1 MNFNS
6 MIVPRVSVIMPAFNA
21 ELYIEETINSILTQ
35 TFHDFEFLIYDD
47 CSSDRTYEI
56 IKSYSDSRIRVFRNE
71 INIGYVKTL
80 NKLIGL
86 ASGEYIARQDN
97 DDISLS
103 TRLQEQISFLDK
115 NLKVGLCG
123 SNVQV
128 FGKKNIISSMPLSD
142 EEIRAFMI
150 INNPICHPTVM
161 FRKSI
166 FEEFSISNYDESLC
180 PAEDYNMWFEISKN
194 TQLANL
200 SSVLLKYRWHNENVS
215 QLKKNI
221 QLEMVSRIKA
231 KILFYAL
238 SYEISNEELTLFN
251 SLETSEVLS
260 MDELY
265 VLENL
270 LLKLI
275 FLNQSVLYY
284 DDYILRNVFFN
295 FWIRTCKRAN
305 EISLRMRLSIMLKSN
320 LFKFKF
326 LFKFL
331 FNRADLKRKLYILQF
346 VYILWLRRKFL

>member
-1 MNFNS
+1 MIFNS
-6 MIVPRVSVIMPAFNA
+6 MIAPRVSVIMPAFNA

-56 IKSYSDSRIRVFRNE
+56 IKSFSDRRIRLFRNE
-71 INIGYVKTL
+71 FNIGYVKTL
-80 NKLIGL
+80 NKLIEL

-103 TRLQEQISFLDK
+103 TRLQEQISFLDE
-115 NLKVGLCG
+115 NPKVGLCG
-123 SNVQV
+123 SNVEV
-128 FGKKNIISSMPLSD
+128 FGKMNIISSMPLSD
-142 EEIRAFMI
+142 EEIRAYMI

-166 FEEFSISNYDESLC
+166 FEEFGISDYDESLC

-194 TQLANL
+194 TRLANL
-200 SSVLLKYRWHNENVS
+200 SNVLLKYRWHNENVS

-221 QLEMVSRIKA
+221 QLKMVSRIKA
-231 KILFYAL
+231 KILFHTL

-260 MDELY
+260 IDELY
-265 VLENL
+265 VLENFF
-270 LLKLI
+270 LKLI

-284 DDYILRNVFFN
+284 DDYTLRSIFFN
-295 FWIRTCKRAN
+295 FWIRTCIREN
-305 EISLRMRLSIMLKSN
+305 EISLRIRIFYVLRSK

-331 FNRADLKRKLYILQF
+331 MNMNLKIKNI
-346 VYILWLRRKFL
+346 